1 MVVARGLD
9 PSAAPLPSLRGLLL
23 LLLLAATVFLGTV
36 LTLLPTS
43 PVSPACGLGD
53 PLTVT
58 VCTTTSPS
66 LSE

>member
-9 PSAAPLPSLRGLLL
+9 PSAAPLPSLRGL